1 MARNLNDLANSLEK
15 RAASYEKRASDVA
28 VKVATE
34 LLNSLLWR
42 TPVDTSTAL
51 SNWQVSFD
59 APLGSFIQA
68 YVPGYLGYTAAAS
81 ITEAFNV
88 GKSTLALKKPGQTI
102 YISNN
107 APYIRDLENGTSK
120 QSPPGAMVAGSMLI
134 ARKYLRTIKF

>member
-15 RAASYEKRASDVA
+15 RASSYEKRASDVA

-59 APLGSFIQA
+59 APVVSFIQA

-107 APYIRDLENGTSK
+107 TPYIRDLENGSSR
-120 QSPPGAMVAGSMLI
+120 QAPHGILAGAMLVT
-134 ARKYLRTIKF
+134 RNYLPTIKF

>member
-1 MARNLNDLANSLEK
+1 MARNLNDLANSLEQ
-15 RAASYEKRASDVA
+15 RAKGYEKRASDLA
-28 VKVATE
+28 VKVASE
-34 LLNSLLWR
+34 LLNNLLWR

-81 ITEAFNV
+81 ITEANSV
-88 GKSTLALKKPGQTI
+88 GNAVLARKKPGQAI

-107 APYIRDLENGTSK
+107 TPYIRDLENGSSK
-120 QSPPGAMVAGSMLI
+120 QAPQGILAGSLLI
-134 ARKYLRTIKF
+134 TRKRIPTMKF